1 MLLIVVLYFFFS
13 FFLNK
18 PKSNILTIKSIS
30 YSIRYI
36 GEKHQNLTNDNQAS
50 QNEKDYKRVVSQY
63 SNKRK
68 D

>member
-1 MLLIVVLYFFFS
+1 MLLIVVLYFLFC

-36 GEKHQNLTNDNQAS
+36 GEKYQNLTNDNQAS
-50 QNEKDYKRVVSQY
+50 QNEKENKRVVSQR